1 MQFPKLWGVQMA
13 KAIAKGKPKGAA
25 RGKAKLARPKPTRTK
40 STRPKGELRRKVGE
54 WLKDNF
60 QAESIYFYRLAGLT
74 MFLVVFGLV
83 MVLSSSSIDS
93 LVANRDAFYVFSRQ
107 SLYALVGFLVMLII
121 SALKLSTIRLSVRL
135 ALLFGF
141 ALQLSVPFIGITVN
155 GNTNW
160 ISIFGWTL
168 QPAEFLKVALIMYIA
183 WFVSNREEE
192 LEDPRRVLL
201 PILLVGAAAL
211 GLVMIGRDLGTA
223 TIIALIIFGTVA
235 IIGAPLKPLGQVF
248 VLVAIAGVFAA
259 TSSPSRM
266 ARITA
271 WLNPGSP
278 TSEAFN
284 WQYEHGT
291 WALAAGGIFGV
302 GLGNSK
308 MKWSWIPEVENDFI
322 FAVIGEELGLIG
334 ALVVI
339 GIFALLISSL
349 IGIMNRSESTFSR
362 VMVIGVIVWIV
373 SQSAV
378 NIAVVLGVLP
388 VLGVPL
394 PLISAGGSSLIATLG
409 AIGLVLAIEKDNHRN
424 GRRAR
429 QR

>member
-1 MQFPKLWGVQMA
+1 MARTAMA
-13 KAIAKGKPKGAA
+13 KKRSPLPKKSAKLTNA
-25 RGKAKLARPKPTRTK
+25 RGN
-40 STRPKGELRRKVGE
+40 RKVRLVN
-54 WLKDNF
+54 WLKENF
-60 QAESIYFYRLAGLT
+60 QAESIHFYRLAGLT
-74 MFLVVFGLV
+74 GFLVVFGLV

-107 SLYALVGFLVMLII
+107 SLYAVIGLTLMMVI
-121 SALKLSTIRLSVRL
+121 SALKLARIQNLVKA
-135 ALLFGF
+135 ALVLGFG
-141 ALQLSVPFIGITVN
+141 LQLSIPFIGISVN

-160 ISIFGWTL
+160 ISIAGFTL
-168 QPAEFLKVALIMYIA
+168 QPSEFLKVALIMYIA
-183 WFVSNREEE
+183 WFVNNREHE
-192 LEDPRRVLL
+192 LDDPKRVLM
-201 PILLVGAAAL
+201 PILIVGAAAL
-211 GLVMIGRDLGTA
+211 ALVMYGRDLGTA
-223 TIIALIIFGTVA
+223 TIIALIVFGTVA
-235 IIGAPLKPLGQVF
+235 IIGAPLKPLLQVG
-248 VLVAIAGVFAA
+248 AGVAVLAAFAT
-259 TSSPSRM
+259 TSSASRM

-271 WLNPGSP
+271 WLNPGTAS
-278 TSEAFN
+278 SEAFN

-339 GIFALLISSL
+339 GIIALLISSL
-349 IGIMNRSESTFSR
+349 ITIMNRSASTFSR
-362 VMVIGVIVWIV
+362 VLVVGVIVWLV

-424 GRRAR
+424 GVRPRGR
-429 QR
+429 

>member
-1 MQFPKLWGVQMA
+1 MARATTQKKPKVATRQ
-13 KAIAKGKPKGAA
+13 KIKPSKPKGD
-25 RGKAKLARPKPTRTK
+25 
-40 STRPKGELRRKVGE
+40 RRRRIAE

-74 MFLVVFGLV
+74 GFLVVFGLV

-107 SLYALVGFLVMLII
+107 SLYAAIGLALMLFV
-121 SALKLSTIRLSVRL
+121 SSLKLPIIQNLVK
-135 ALLFGF
+135 AAVIFGF
-141 ALQLSVPFIGITVN
+141 ALQLSVPFIGISVN

-160 ISIFGWTL
+160 ISIAGFTL

-183 WFVSNREEE
+183 WFVSNREHE
-192 LEDPRRVLL
+192 LDDARRVLL
-201 PILLVGAAAL
+201 PVLIVGGAALA
-211 GLVMIGRDLGTA
+211 LVMLGRDLGTA
-223 TIIALIIFGTVA
+223 IIIALIVFGTLA
-235 IIGAPLKPLGQVF
+235 IVGAPLRPLSQI
-248 VLVAIAGVFAA
+248 LLAVAVAGLLAA
-259 TSSPSRM
+259 MSSSSRM

-271 WLNPGSP
+271 WLNPGSA

-291 WALAAGGIFGV
+291 WALAAGGVFGV

-339 GIFALLISSL
+339 GLFALLVSSL
-349 IGIMNRSESTFSR
+349 IGIMNRSESTFGK
-362 VMVIGVIVWIV
+362 VLIVGVIVWIA
-373 SQSAV
+373 SQTAV

-424 GRRAR
+424 GRRSLR
-429 QR
+429 R

>member
-1 MQFPKLWGVQMA
+1 MARTAMA
-13 KAIAKGKPKGAA
+13 KKRSPVSRNSAKLPTA
-25 RGKAKLARPKPTRTK
+25 RGNRRAR
-40 STRPKGELRRKVGE
+40 LVN
-54 WLKDNF
+54 WLKENF
-60 QAESIYFYRLAGLT
+60 QAESIHFYRLAGLT
-74 MFLVVFGLV
+74 GFLVVFGLV

-107 SLYALVGFLVMLII
+107 SFYAVIGLTLMMVI
-121 SALKLSTIRLSVRL
+121 SALKLARIQNLVKVAL
-135 ALLFGF
+135 ALGFG
-141 ALQLSVPFIGITVN
+141 LQLSIPFIGISVN

-160 ISIFGWTL
+160 ISIAGFTL
-168 QPAEFLKVALIMYIA
+168 QPSEFLKVALIMYIA
-183 WFVSNREEE
+183 WFVNNREHE
-192 LEDPRRVLL
+192 LDDPKRVLMPVL
-201 PILLVGAAAL
+201 FVGGAALA
-211 GLVMIGRDLGTA
+211 LVMFGRDLGTA
-223 TIIALIIFGTVA
+223 TIIALIVFGTVA
-235 IIGAPLKPLGQVF
+235 IIGAPLRPLLQVF
-248 VLVAIAGVFAA
+248 AGVAVLAAFAT
-259 TSSPSRM
+259 TSSASRM

-271 WLNPGSP
+271 WLNPGSAS
-278 TSEAFN
+278 SEAFN

-339 GIFALLISSL
+339 GIIALLISSL
-349 IGIMNRSESTFSR
+349 ITIMNRSTSTFSR
-362 VMVIGVIVWIV
+362 VLIVAVIVWLV

-424 GRRAR
+424 GVRPRGR
-429 QR
+429 

>member
-1 MQFPKLWGVQMA
+1 MSKVRDSRKSKVTA
-13 KAIAKGKPKGAA
+13 GK
-25 RGKAKLARPKPTRTK
+25 KAK
-40 STRPKGELRRKVGE
+40 SYRPKGERRQRIAE
-54 WLKDNF
+54 WLRDNF

-74 MFLVVFGLV
+74 GFLVVFGLV

-107 SLYALVGFLVMLII
+107 SLYAVVGLGAMLFI
-121 SALKLSTIRLSVRL
+121 SSLKLKVIQNLVK
-135 ALLFGF
+135 AAVVFGF
-141 ALQLSVPFIGITVN
+141 ALQLSVPFLGITVN

-160 ISIFGWTL
+160 ISIAGFTL

-183 WFVSNREEE
+183 WFVSNREHE
-192 LEDPRRVLL
+192 LDDPRRVLL
-201 PILLVGAAAL
+201 PVLIVGGAALA
-211 GLVMIGRDLGTA
+211 LVMLGRDLGTA
-223 TIIALIIFGTVA
+223 IIIALIVFGTLV
-235 IIGAPLKPLGQVF
+235 ITGAPLRPLIQVF
-248 VLVAIAGVFAA
+248 VGLAVAGALAA
-259 TSSPSRM
+259 FSSASRM
-266 ARITA
+266 ARINA
-271 WLNPGSP
+271 WLNPDAAS
-278 TSEAFN
+278 SDAFN

-291 WALAAGGIFGV
+291 WALAAGGVFGV

-339 GIFALLISSL
+339 GMFALLVSSL
-349 IGIMNRSESTFSR
+349 IGIMNRSDSSFGR
-362 VMVIGVIVWIV
+362 IVIIGVIVWFV

-409 AIGLVLAIEKDNHRN
+409 AIGIVLAIEKDNHRN
-424 GRRAR
+424 GSRSNRR
-429 QR
+429 

>member
-1 MQFPKLWGVQMA
+1 VVKLARATTQKKPKVATRQ
-13 KAIAKGKPKGAA
+13 KIKPSKPKGD
-25 RGKAKLARPKPTRTK
+25 
-40 STRPKGELRRKVGE
+40 RRRRIAE

-74 MFLVVFGLV
+74 GFLAVFGLV

-107 SLYALVGFLVMLII
+107 SLYAVIGLALMLFV
-121 SALKLSTIRLSVRL
+121 SSLKLPIIQNLVK
-135 ALLFGF
+135 AAVIFGF
-141 ALQLSVPFIGITVN
+141 ALQLSVPFIGISVN

-160 ISIFGWTL
+160 ISIAGFTL

-183 WFVSNREEE
+183 WFVSNREHE
-192 LEDPRRVLL
+192 LDDARRVLL
-201 PILLVGAAAL
+201 PVLIVGGAALA
-211 GLVMIGRDLGTA
+211 LVMLGRDLGTA
-223 TIIALIIFGTVA
+223 IIIALIVFGTLA
-235 IIGAPLKPLGQVF
+235 IVGAPLRPLSQI
-248 VLVAIAGVFAA
+248 LLAVAVAGLLAA
-259 TSSPSRM
+259 ISSSSRM

-271 WLNPGSP
+271 WLNPGSA

-291 WALAAGGIFGV
+291 WALAAGGVFGV

-339 GIFALLISSL
+339 GLFALLVSSL
-349 IGIMNRSESTFSR
+349 IGIMNRSESTFGK
-362 VMVIGVIVWIV
+362 VLIVGVIVWIA
-373 SQSAV
+373 SQTAV

-424 GRRAR
+424 GRRSLR
-429 QR
+429 R

>member
-1 MQFPKLWGVQMA
+1 MARTAMA
-13 KAIAKGKPKGAA
+13 KKRSPLPKKSAKLTNA
-25 RGKAKLARPKPTRTK
+25 RGN
-40 STRPKGELRRKVGE
+40 RKVRLVN
-54 WLKDNF
+54 WLKENF
-60 QAESIYFYRLAGLT
+60 QAESIHFYRLAGLT
-74 MFLVVFGLV
+74 GFLVVFGLV

-107 SLYALVGFLVMLII
+107 SLYAVIGLTLMMVI
-121 SALKLSTIRLSVRL
+121 SAQKLSRIQNLVKA
-135 ALLFGF
+135 ALVLGFG
-141 ALQLSVPFIGITVN
+141 LQLSIPFIGISVN

-160 ISIFGWTL
+160 ISIAGFTL
-168 QPAEFLKVALIMYIA
+168 QPSEFLKVALIMYIA
-183 WFVSNREEE
+183 WFVNNREHE
-192 LEDPRRVLL
+192 LDDPKRVLMPVL
-201 PILLVGAAAL
+201 IVGAAAL
-211 GLVMIGRDLGTA
+211 ALVMYGRDLGTA
-223 TIIALIIFGTVA
+223 TIIALIVFGTVA
-235 IIGAPLKPLGQVF
+235 IIGAPLRPLLQVG
-248 VLVAIAGVFAA
+248 AGVAVLAAFAT
-259 TSSPSRM
+259 TSSASRM

-271 WLNPGSP
+271 WLNPGTAS
-278 TSEAFN
+278 SEAFN

-339 GIFALLISSL
+339 GIIALLISSL
-349 IGIMNRSESTFSR
+349 ITIMNRSASTFSR
-362 VMVIGVIVWIV
+362 VLVVGVIVWLV

-424 GRRAR
+424 GVRPKGR
-429 QR
+429 

>member
-1 MQFPKLWGVQMA
+1 MSKV
-13 KAIAKGKPKGAA
+13 
-25 RGKAKLARPKPTRTK
+25 RGSRKSKVLAGMKAK
-40 STRPKGELRRKVGE
+40 SFRPKGERRQRIAE
-54 WLKDNF
+54 WLRDNF

-74 MFLVVFGLV
+74 GFLVVFGLV

-107 SLYALVGFLVMLII
+107 SLYAVVGLGAMLFI
-121 SALKLSTIRLSVRL
+121 SSLKLKIIQNLVK
-135 ALLFGF
+135 AAVVFGF

-160 ISIFGWTL
+160 ISIAGFTL
-168 QPAEFLKVALIMYIA
+168 QPAEFLKVALIMYMA
-183 WFVSNREEE
+183 WFGSNREHE
-192 LEDPRRVLL
+192 LDDPRRVLL
-201 PILLVGAAAL
+201 PVLIVGGAALA
-211 GLVMIGRDLGTA
+211 LVMLGRDLGTA
-223 TIIALIIFGTVA
+223 IIIALIVFGTLV
-235 IIGAPLKPLGQVF
+235 ITGAPLKPLIQVF
-248 VLVAIAGVFAA
+248 VGVAIAGALAA
-259 TSSPSRM
+259 FSSASRM
-266 ARITA
+266 ARINA
-271 WLNPGSP
+271 WLNPDSA
-278 TSEAFN
+278 SSDAFN

-291 WALAAGGIFGV
+291 WALAAGGVFGV

-339 GIFALLISSL
+339 GIFALLVSSL
-349 IGIMNRSESTFSR
+349 IGIMNRSDSSFGR
-362 VMVIGVIVWIV
+362 VIVIGVIVWIV

-409 AIGLVLAIEKDNHRN
+409 AIGIVLAIEKDNHRN
-424 GRRAR
+424 GARSNRR
-429 QR
+429 

>member
-1 MQFPKLWGVQMA
+1 LEAQLPKVKDSRRSKVTA
-13 KAIAKGKPKGAA
+13 GK
-25 RGKAKLARPKPTRTK
+25 KAK
-40 STRPKGELRRKVGE
+40 SFRPKGDRRQRIAE
-54 WLKDNF
+54 WLRDNF

-74 MFLVVFGLV
+74 GFLVVFGLV

-107 SLYALVGFLVMLII
+107 SLYAVVGLGVMLFI
-121 SALKLSTIRLSVRL
+121 SSLKLKVIQNLVK
-135 ALLFGF
+135 AAVVFGF
-141 ALQLSVPFIGITVN
+141 ALQLSVPFLGITVN

-160 ISIFGWTL
+160 ISIAGFTL
-168 QPAEFLKVALIMYIA
+168 QPAEFLKVSLIMYIA
-183 WFVSNREEE
+183 WFVSNREHE
-192 LEDPRRVLL
+192 LDDPRRVLL
-201 PILLVGAAAL
+201 PVLIVGGAALA
-211 GLVMIGRDLGTA
+211 LVMLGRDLGTA
-223 TIIALIIFGTVA
+223 IIIALIVFGTLVIA
-235 IIGAPLKPLGQVF
+235 GAPLRPLVQVF
-248 VLVAIAGVFAA
+248 IGVAIAGALAA
-259 TSSPSRM
+259 FSSASRM
-266 ARITA
+266 ARINA
-271 WLNPGSP
+271 WLNPDAAS
-278 TSEAFN
+278 SDAFN

-291 WALAAGGIFGV
+291 WALAAGGVFGV

-339 GIFALLISSL
+339 GIFALLVSSL
-349 IGIMNRSESTFSR
+349 IGIMNRSDSSFGR
-362 VMVIGVIVWIV
+362 IAIIGVIVWIV

-409 AIGLVLAIEKDNHRN
+409 AIGIVLAIEKDNHRN
-424 GRRAR
+424 GSRSNRR
-429 QR
+429 

>member
-1 MQFPKLWGVQMA
+1 MA
-13 KAIAKGKPKGAA
+13 RTTTKSKPKVPA
-25 RGKAKLARPKPTRTK
+25 RNKVK
-40 STRPKGELRRKVGE
+40 STRPKSTRAKGELRRKIGE
-54 WLKDNF
+54 WLRDNF

-74 MFLVVFGLV
+74 IFLVVFGLV

-93 LVANRDAFYVFSRQ
+93 LVANRDAFYVFTRQ
-107 SLYALVGFLVMLII
+107 SLFALAGFFFMVVI
-121 SALKLSTIRLSVRL
+121 SALKLPALRFSVRY
-135 ALLFGF
+135 ALLLGFGM
-141 ALQLSVPFIGITVN
+141 QLSVPFIGITVN

-160 ISIFGWTL
+160 ISIFGLTL

-192 LEDPRRVLL
+192 IDDPKRVLY
-201 PILLVGAAAL
+201 PILLVGGAAL
-211 GLVMIGRDLGTA
+211 ALVMIGRDLGTA
-223 TIIALIIFGTVA
+223 TIIALIVFGTSA
-235 IIGAPLKPLGQVF
+235 IVGAPLKPLGQIF

-259 TSSPSRM
+259 TSSASRM

-362 VMVIGVIVWIV
+362 VLVVGVIVWIV

-394 PLISAGGSSLIATLG
+394 PLISAGGSSMIATLG

-424 GRRAR
+424 GSRAR
-429 QR
+429 RR

>member
-1 MQFPKLWGVQMA
+1 MPKVKDLRKSKV
-13 KAIAKGKPKGAA
+13 KAVKK
-25 RGKAKLARPKPTRTK
+25 TK
-40 STRPKGELRRKVGE
+40 SFRPKGERRQRIAE
-54 WLKDNF
+54 WLRDNF

-74 MFLVVFGLV
+74 GFLVVFGLV

-107 SLYALVGFLVMLII
+107 SLYAVVGLAVMLFI
-121 SALKLSTIRLSVRL
+121 SSLKLKVIQNLVK
-135 ALLFGF
+135 AAVVFGF
-141 ALQLSVPFIGITVN
+141 ALQLSVPFLGITVN

-160 ISIFGWTL
+160 ISIAGFTL
-168 QPAEFLKVALIMYIA
+168 QPAEFLKVALIMYMA
-183 WFVSNREEE
+183 WFVSNREHE
-192 LEDPRRVLL
+192 LDDPRRVLL
-201 PILLVGAAAL
+201 PVLIVGGAALA
-211 GLVMIGRDLGTA
+211 LVMLGRDLGTA
-223 TIIALIIFGTVA
+223 IIIALIVFGTLVIA
-235 IIGAPLKPLGQVF
+235 GAPLRPLVQVF
-248 VLVAIAGVFAA
+248 VGVAIAGALAA
-259 TSSPSRM
+259 FSSASRM
-266 ARITA
+266 ARINA
-271 WLNPGSP
+271 WLNPDAAS
-278 TSEAFN
+278 SDAFN

-291 WALAAGGIFGV
+291 WALAAGGVFGV

-339 GIFALLISSL
+339 GIFALLVSSL
-349 IGIMNRSESTFSR
+349 IGIMNRADSSFGR
-362 VMVIGVIVWIV
+362 IIIIGVIVWIV

-409 AIGLVLAIEKDNHRN
+409 AIGIVLAIEKDNHRN
-424 GRRAR
+424 GSRASRR
-429 QR
+429 